1 MLLLLRVQT
10 ERERETYF
18 SSPNLKSKTKGED
31 IMKAEEEERV
41 VVLKSVLKKRKRF
54 VDGSMASGG
63 ENEQHVSV
71 NLQVHEKVNLEIN
84 ATMNVDGCSAE
95 GRDAPAKKNK
105 RNNANS
111 KNKSVNFS
119 RRHLENI
126 AGVADDI
133 DREAW
138 ELPRTCDGCALY
150 ILGERWSCKECLEEP
165 EDEFDLCKGCFLAF
179 VDAERADGS
188 RNGGNGAIPWNND
201 AALPGGDVPMRTNL
215 HKHDSNAFERFDEE
229 DEESIDDV
237 KVF

>member
-1 MLLLLRVQT
+1 
-10 ERERETYF
+10 
-18 SSPNLKSKTKGED
+18 
-31 IMKAEEEERV
+31 
-41 VVLKSVLKKRKRF
+41 
-54 VDGSMASGG
+54 MASGG

-71 NLQVHEKVNLEIN
+71 NLQVHQKVNLEIN

-105 RNNANS
+105 RNNVNS
-111 KNKSVNFS
+111 KKKSVNFS
-119 RRHLENI
+119 RRHLSLW
-126 AGVADDI
+126 GVADDI

-165 EDEFDLCKGCFLAF
+165 EDRFDLCKGCFFAF

-188 RNGGNGAIPWNND
+188 RNGGNGAIPWNNN
-201 AALPGGDVPMRTNL
+201 AALRWRRSMARTRL
-215 HKHDSNAFERFDEE
+215 HKHDSGAFERFDEE